1 MKRFFLTA
9 LYIILAL
16 LFLVAGFLGFV
27 AVTPLGQQFVTRQV
41 NRYLAKKLKTPFS
54 IGSITYR
61 LPDWIALENVYFE
74 TPKGDTLLYGKRM
87 YVNLDML
94 GLLQN
99 RVSLNDIQLDH
110 IRLYIKR
117 TLPDTTYN
125 FQFLVDAFDT
135 ADTTTTRDTAAAPL
149 DLNLTLVGFNN
160 VRIRYKDDVVGMDSN
175 FFLDSLRA
183 RFDEVNLQKSRY
195 RLDSVRVFGLNATA
209 RMYEGI
215 STPETTTP
223 TADTLDLAL
232 GNWKINRAQW
242 NIKTDG
248 AGFETK
254 GKVDRLDMT
263 SDYFY
268 LAGQKLGIR
277 SLYMANA
284 DITALQ
290 EKKARTAA
298 PPNRESPEAE
308 DKGWQVKLAQVRLDN
323 NRIKYDDQNEKA
335 QPAGLD
341 YAHID
346 LTGLSVMGQGIYYS
360 PEQIYGKIRQGQLKE
375 KSGFVLQRLDA
386 DFMYSDTMAALTR
399 FYLKTPGTLLRD
411 QLVIRY
417 DSLAQLSNPSSR
429 VLVNL
434 NLRQSS
440 VSVADILRLMPSLS
454 DTPPFAG
461 NRNAVF
467 RINAKAAGTTASLNI
482 PTFDMAT
489 LSDTRIRANGQLRN
503 ITDPN
508 RLVMN
513 LTVTE
518 AKTNRADINRLIPP
532 RTLPDSFSLPPTV
545 RLTGQVRGQ
554 LDNLD
559 LDTRLQTGWGN
570 LTYDG
575 KLQGFYSGKG
585 QAYNGTLTMTSLDAG
600 KFLQNPKQYG
610 PITGRAT
617 FNGRGLDPNTMSTT
631 FNLNITEATLN
642 GYRYQRLNAE
652 GQLVQGMLTV
662 RGGLDDP
669 NAQINLNT
677 EVGLKQAYPSIEGEV
692 AIQKLDL
699 NALKLY
705 EKPLA
710 VNGVFTL
717 DFTSTDPAAPKGKLV
732 ARNASVTLE
741 GKTYPI
747 DSLYLVADTDQKRK
761 ILMARVPFGEIALD
775 GEFQYT
781 QLADI
786 FIGEFSRYFKIPDL
800 TYKTVQPPFSA
811 NIKLKAWQHPVLQAF
826 APGLTR
832 MDTVRLSGYIDNVR
846 DTTFAANLQT
856 GLIEYDTTVV
866 QGAAMA
872 LVAVNNQLNINGK
885 INSVETPDLKLNE
898 TRLTGTAANNQM
910 QFAVVTEDSLG
921 KDRHGLSGRLAIVND
936 NYRLNL
942 NRNGLL
948 TNYRTWNADTTGFVQ
963 YGKDGIL
970 AEKFTIRSG
979 LQTLVLN
986 SLEKRPNAPLQVDA
1000 RNIDLSNMAALTNQ
1014 DSTMVGGTLN
1024 GNIVVRD
1031 IMEKPVFT
1039 GDVKVDSLEVMQKP
1053 IGTLTARMTNT
1064 TDNRIQVA
1072 ANLSGTYNQAQ
1083 VTGFYDPASEKE
1095 PLNFRVNLERL
1106 DARTVEAFSF
1116 GQLKQAKGQ
1125 LNGQFTVTGSTTAP
1139 RMNGAVAFDSVA
1151 FKIAQLNTT
1160 YRIDKE
1166 TLQLNGQ
1173 TIAFQDFN
1181 LTDTL
1186 GRTLTM
1192 NGTASL
1198 RTLPADVVYDLRV
1211 RADKFL
1217 VLNAARKDNDY
1228 IYGNAAITGNMRI
1241 TGSGSNPSIVGTVKL
1256 EDNAK
1261 VTAVLP
1267 DESLDVNE
1275 ARQTVTFIEPG
1286 DTLALQKYLVRARPD
1301 TTLSRLSFDNLTK
1314 TNISL
1319 NLEATDRSEITI
1331 VVDEL
1336 NGDYLRAR
1344 GNARLNVVMNANGD
1358 VNVYGRYDVTEGQY
1372 DMTYQVLKRQFKIQK
1387 GSYIN
1392 FNGDPMRADVNITAV
1407 YETMATP
1414 NDLIANEL
1422 SRPLPEARQKI
1433 PFNVLLKMSGNLAKP
1448 DITFDIVVP
1457 EKSFVS
1463 TGAVVRTVNDKL
1475 SLMRQDES
1483 QMNKQVF
1490 ALLVMNGF
1498 ISENS
1503 SNFFSGSGEGNSA
1516 ENLARNSVSKL
1527 LSEQLER
1534 MASNVLK
1541 GFNVDFDLMSSNS
1554 YVGTGGASSPA
1565 TRTDLNVGLS
1575 KSFLQGRLS
1584 VSVGRN
1590 FVLQNN
1596 TAIGRNPSELFD
1608 NLSVNYN
1615 LTRDG
1620 RYMVRAYRNNAYQAI
1635 LEGFVIETGVGFVI
1649 TIDYNTLRQLFN
1661 KGSETEL

>member
-9 LYIILAL
+9 LYVILAL

-61 LPDWIALENVYFE
+61 LPDWIALDNVYFE
-74 TPKGDTLLYGKRM
+74 TPQGDTLLYGRRM
-87 YVNLDML
+87 YVNVDMM

-99 RVSLNDIQLDH
+99 RVAINDLQLDN
-110 IRLYIKR
+110 IRLYLKR

-125 FQFLVDAFDT
+125 FQFLIDAFDT
-135 ADTTTTRDTAAAPL
+135 GDTTTVRDTSAAPL
-149 DLNLTLVGFNN
+149 DLSLTLVGFNN
-160 VRIRYKDDVVGMDSN
+160 VRIRYHDDVVGMDSN

-183 RFDEVNLQKSRY
+183 RFNEVNLQKSRY
-195 RLDSVRVFGLNATA
+195 RLDSVRVYGLNATA
-209 RMYEGI
+209 RMYEGVGT
-215 STPETTTP
+215 SEETTTP
-223 TADTLDLAL
+223 SSDTLDLAL
-232 GNWKINRAQW
+232 GNWKLNKVWWDFR
-242 NIKTDG
+242 TDG
-248 AGFETK
+248 SGFETK

-268 LAGQKLGIR
+268 LAGQKVGIR

-284 DITALQ
+284 DISALQ
-290 EKKARTAA
+290 EKQARTAA

-308 DKGWQVKLAQVRLDN
+308 DAGWNVKIGQVRLDN
-323 NRIKYDDQNEKA
+323 NRLRYDDQNQRA
-335 QPAGLD
+335 QPAGID
-341 YAHID
+341 YAHLD
-346 LTGLSVMGQGIYYS
+346 MSDFSVMGQGIYYS
-360 PEQIYGKIRQGQLKE
+360 PEQIYGKIRQGQFRE
-375 KSGFVLQRLDA
+375 KSGLVLQRLDA
-386 DFMYSDTMAALTR
+386 DFMYSDTMTALTR

-411 QLVIRY
+411 KMVIRY

-429 VLVNL
+429 VVVNM

-440 VSVADILRLMPSLS
+440 VAVADILRLMPSLA

-467 RINAKAAGTTASLNI
+467 RINARAVGTTASLNI

-503 ITDPN
+503 VTDPN

-513 LTVTE
+513 ITVTE
-518 AKTNRADINRLIPP
+518 AKTNRADINKLIPP
-532 RTLPDSFSLPPTV
+532 NTLPDSFSLPPAM
-545 RLTGQVRGQ
+545 RLTGRIQGQ

-559 LDTRLQTGWGN
+559 LDTRLQTAWGN
-570 LTYDG
+570 ATYDG
-575 KLQGFYSGKG
+575 SLRGFYTGKG
-585 QAYNGTLTMTSLDAG
+585 QAYNGTLTLASLDAG
-600 KFLQNPKQYG
+600 KFLQNPQQYG
-610 PITGRAT
+610 PISGRAT

-631 FNLNITEATLN
+631 FDVNITEATLN

-652 GQLVQGMLTV
+652 GQLVQGNLTV

-677 EVGLKQAYPSIEGEV
+677 EVGLKQEYPSIEGEIN
-692 AIQKLDL
+692 IQKLDL
-699 NALKLY
+699 AALKLY
-705 EKPLA
+705 EKPLSL
-710 VNGVFTL
+710 NGVFTV
-717 DFTSTDPAAPKGKLV
+717 DFESTNPTAPEGKLQ

-747 DSLYLVADTDQKRK
+747 DSLYLVADTDQNRK
-761 ILMARVPFGEIALD
+761 ILMARVPFGEIALN

-800 TYKTVQPPFSA
+800 TYNPVQPPYSA
-811 NIKLKAWQHPVLQAF
+811 NIELKAYQHPLLQAF
-826 APGLTR
+826 VPGLTR
-832 MDTVRLSGYIDNVR
+832 MDTVRLDGYIDNIR
-846 DTTFAANLQT
+846 DTTFAANIRT
-856 GLIEYDTTVV
+856 GVIEYDTTVV
-866 QGAAMA
+866 QGATMS
-872 LVAVNNQLNINGK
+872 LVAVNNRLNIDGK
-885 INSVETPDLKLNE
+885 INSVQNQSMKLNE
-898 TRLTGTAANNQM
+898 TRLTGTAANNQL
-910 QFAVVTEDSLG
+910 QFSAVTKDTTG
-921 KDRHGLSGRLAIVND
+921 KDRHGLTGELAIVEN
-936 NYRLNL
+936 NYRLSL

-948 TNYRTWNADTTGFVQ
+948 TNYRTWDADTSGFVQ

-970 AEKFTIRSG
+970 AQQFRIRSG
-979 LQTLVLN
+979 QQTLTLN
-986 SLEKRPNAPLQVDA
+986 SVQPQPNAPLRVEA
-1000 RNIDLSNMAALTNQ
+1000 RNIDLSDMASLVNQ
-1014 DSTMVGGTLN
+1014 DTTMVGGILN
-1024 GNIVVRD
+1024 GDVIARD
-1031 IMEKPVFT
+1031 ITTKPVFT
-1039 GDVKVDSLEVMQKP
+1039 GDVRVDSLEVMQKP
-1053 IGTLTARMTNT
+1053 IGTLTAKMTNT
-1064 TDNRIQVA
+1064 PDDRIQVA
-1072 ANLSGTYNQAQ
+1072 ANLSGTYNQAE
-1083 VTGFYDPASEKE
+1083 VTGFYNPASEKA
-1095 PLNFRVNLERL
+1095 PLDFRVNLQRL
-1106 DARTVEAFSF
+1106 DARTIEAFSF
-1116 GQLKQAKGQ
+1116 GELRQAKGQ
-1125 LNGQFTVTGSTTAP
+1125 LNGQFTVTGSPDAP
-1139 RMNGAVAFDSVA
+1139 RMNGAINFDSVA
-1151 FKIAQLNTT
+1151 FNIAQLNTT

-1166 TLQLNGQ
+1166 TLQMNGQ
-1173 TIAFQDFN
+1173 TIAFQDFA

-1186 GRTLTM
+1186 GRTLIT
-1192 NGTASL
+1192 NGTV
-1198 RTLPADVVYDLRV
+1198 TLKTIPDVNYDLRV

-1228 IYGNAAITGNMRI
+1228 VYGNAAITGNMRI
-1241 TGSGSNPSIVGTVKL
+1241 TGSGSNPSIVGTVRL
-1256 EDNAK
+1256 EDNSK

-1267 DESLDVNE
+1267 DESMDVNE
-1275 ARQTVTFIEPG
+1275 ARQTVIFIEPG
-1286 DTLALQKYLVRARPD
+1286 DTLALQKYLTRPRPD
-1301 TTLSRLSFDNLTK
+1301 TTQAKLSFDNVTN

-1319 NLEATDRSEITI
+1319 NLEATDRSEMTI

-1336 NGDYLRAR
+1336 NGDYLRVR
-1344 GNARLNVVMNANGD
+1344 GNARLNVVMSASGD
-1358 VNVYGRYDVTEGQY
+1358 VNVYGRYDVTEGEY
-1372 DMTYQVLKRQFKIQK
+1372 DMTYQVLKRQFKLQK

-1392 FNGDPMRADVNITAV
+1392 FSGDPMRADVNITAV
-1407 YETMATP
+1407 YETLATP
-1414 NDLIANEL
+1414 ADLIANEL
-1422 SRPLPEARQKI
+1422 PRPLPEARQKI

-1448 DITFDIVVP
+1448 DIKFDIVVP

-1463 TGAVVRTVNDKL
+1463 TGEVVRTVNDKL
-1475 SLMRQDES
+1475 TLLRQDES
-1483 QMNKQVF
+1483 QLNKQVF
-1490 ALLVMNGF
+1490 ALLVLNGF
-1498 ISENS
+1498 ITENS
-1503 SNFFSGSGEGNSA
+1503 SSFFSGSGEGGGA

-1554 YVGTGGASSPA
+1554 YVGTGSSSPA

-1575 KSFLQGRLS
+1575 RSFMQGRLS
-1584 VSVGRN
+1584 VAVGRN

-1608 NLSVNYN
+1608 NVSVNYN

-1649 TIDYNTLRQLFN
+1649 TIDYNTLRQLFG
-1661 KGSETEL
+1661 KGAESEL